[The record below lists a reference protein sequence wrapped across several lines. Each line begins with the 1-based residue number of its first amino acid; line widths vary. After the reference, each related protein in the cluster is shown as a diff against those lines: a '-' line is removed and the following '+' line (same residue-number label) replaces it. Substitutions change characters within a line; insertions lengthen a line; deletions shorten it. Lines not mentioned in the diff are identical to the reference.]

1 MVQVFRTLCC
11 FSSKPF
17 LKQLLHLM
25 FPPYPSA
32 ENLRYEVFSH
42 PSWVLKH
49 FFLEGFKVFLHSVNE
64 IQVIALKK
72 VEKYD
77 GKNIFLYCIV
87 SISLEINYD
96 SI

>member
-64 IQVIALKK
+64 IQVITHTKK
-72 VEKYD
+72 KIMMVKTCFF
-77 GKNIFLYCIV
+77 NVLFQL
-87 SISLEINYD
+87 L
-96 SI
+96 